1 MSSIP
6 ENKRI
11 LIIDDNR
18 AIHEDFRKVLTDTT
32 GGSSMDAAEEALFG
46 DAVASQPKRVTFQL
60 EYAAQGLEGVEKSGR
75 PARPAHPLRWRL
87 WMCGCP
93 RHRWHRD
100 DRQTVGGRA

>member
-32 GGSSMDAAEEALFG
+32 GGSSMDAAEEVLFG

-60 EYAAQGLEGVEKSGR
+60 EYAAQGLEGVEKIR
-75 PARPAHPLRWRL
+75 QAREAGSPFAMAFVDVRMPP
-87 WMCGCP
+87 GI
-93 RHRWHRD
+93 D
-100 DRQTVGGRA
+100 GIETTVKL